1 MIHYPTLKLI
11 FDRHKRASSTKEGAI
26 ELRITHQRQQRF
38 ATTGI
43 RVLPKQWRD
52 GRIVNRLDALELQQA
67 LDAFV
72 LNAQRIIQDKVQS
85 GTLNMATIVA
95 DINGRA
101 ALMATMHTPQGRLV
115 IDYMRERAEV
125 RKYGRAEDSRE
136 RYDRFLRWFESWGQ
150 IRTFADITE
159 ANIMRMDEALS
170 RKGMKDC
177 SKWGNYHRF
186 LNSFILDAMDD
197 GLMQRNPYKH
207 VHIKKDKNS
216 DTAIEKYLTQG
227 EFSRLASLE
236 PTTEY
241 LRHARDLFVFQT
253 YTCLAYVDLAAFDP
267 AKIRDIGGRKMYVG
281 RRGKTR
287 QEYTFLLLPQALAIL
302 ERYGYKLPIMSNQ
315 KYNEYIKVLA
325 VMAGID
331 KPVSSHWARH
341 TGATMLLNS
350 GVGMEVVSKVLG
362 HSTTRIT
369 RQIYAKLLDET
380 IAEEMSKMI

>member
-1 MIHYPTLKLI
+1 MTTYLTTKTKNMIHYPTIKLI

-72 LNAQRIIQDKVQS
+72 LNAQRIIQERVQS
-85 GTLNMATIVA
+85 GTLDMSTIVA

-101 ALMATMHTPQGRLV
+101 AMMATMHTPQGRLV

-136 RYDRFLRWFESWGQ
+136 RYDRFLRWFETWGQ

-159 ANIMRMDEALS
+159 ANIMRMDEELT

-186 LNSFILDAMDD
+186 LNSFILDAIDE
-197 GLMQRNPYKH
+197 GIMQRNPYKH
-207 VHIKKDKNS
+207 IHIKKGQEQRHGNREVS
-216 DTAIEKYLTQG
+216 
-227 EFSRLASLE
+227 
-236 PTTEY
+236 
-241 LRHARDLFVFQT
+241 HARGFFTPGKPGADNGLPATREGLVCVPNVHLS
-253 YTCLAYVDLAAFDP
+253 CLCGLGS
-267 AKIRDIGGRKMYVG
+267 IRPVQD
-281 RRGKTR
+281 TR
-287 QEYTFLLLPQALAIL
+287 
-302 ERYGYKLPIMSNQ
+302 
-315 KYNEYIKVLA
+315 
-325 VMAGID
+325 
-331 KPVSSHWARH
+331 HWRA
-341 TGATMLLNS
+341 
-350 GVGMEVVSKVLG
+350 
-362 HSTTRIT
+362 
-369 RQIYAKLLDET
+369 
-380 IAEEMSKMI
+380 